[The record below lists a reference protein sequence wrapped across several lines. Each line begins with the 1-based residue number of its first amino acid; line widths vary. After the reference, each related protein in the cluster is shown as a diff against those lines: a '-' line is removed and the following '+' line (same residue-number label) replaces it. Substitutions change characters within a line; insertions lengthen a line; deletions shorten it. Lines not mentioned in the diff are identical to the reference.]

1 MIHKIK
7 YLFWNN
13 PLLRP
18 VINGCSWAKNYVLY
32 QLKFAAGRS
41 ARKSAP
47 DYSRIATFRDIHKYE
62 RCFILATGPS
72 LTAEDVQKL
81 KHEYTFGMNSICLL
95 FDTLGWETTYYGIQ
109 DYGVYEKLQDKLRA
123 MHDTTL
129 FIGDGIPQAKRA
141 GLAHIPYALNYL
153 DHKHSYKHLSTK
165 FSTDAK
171 QCIYDGYTITYSL
184 MQLAVYMGFKEIYL
198 LGNDCSYPKDPT
210 KQHFMDYGHADSST
224 LTARDRIIFAYEQA
238 KQLLQDTDVKI
249 YNATRGGALEV
260 FPRVDF
266 DTIDFKKANS

>member
-18 VINGCSWAKNYVLY
+18 VINTCSWLKNYALY
-32 QLKFAAGRS
+32 QLRFAAGSVRRS
-41 ARKSAP
+41 KDP
-47 DYSRIATFRDIHKYE
+47 DYSHIAAFKDIHKGE

-72 LTAEDVQKL
+72 LTAEDVQNL
-81 KHEYTFGMNSICLL
+81 RYEYTFGMNSICLL
-95 FDTLGWETTYYGIQ
+95 FDTLGWETSYYGIQ
-109 DYGVYEKLQDKLRA
+109 DYGVYEKLEDKLR
-123 MHDTTL
+123 MMQDTTL
-129 FIGDGIPQAKRA
+129 FVGDGIPKDRRQ
-141 GLAHIPYALNYL
+141 GLCHIPYALNYL
-153 DHKHSYKHLSTK
+153 DHRHSYKHLNTK
-165 FSTDAK
+165 FSMDAQK
-171 QCIYDGYTITYSL
+171 CIYDGYTITYSL

-198 LGNDCSYPKDPT
+198 LGNDCSYPQDPV
-210 KQHFMDYGHADSST
+210 KQHFMDYGHVDSST

-266 DTIDFKKANS
+266 DTIDFKNANL